1 MRFEPRIVGFLCNWC
16 SYTGA
21 DLAGTSRI
29 KYAPNVRVIRV
40 MCSARVD
47 PSFVL
52 KSLAAGADGVLVCG
66 CHPGDCHYSEGNY
79 KALRRMRL
87 LARCLESFG
96 IEKERVRLEWVSASE
111 GKRFADIVDEMTE
124 KIRELGPSRIR
135 PALLADL
142 AGRDLDPAAAAS
154 VEEGGNGSPA
164 AGGNGSAAARGTT
177 AEEVAHARA

>member
-142 AGRDLDPAAAAS
+142 AGRDLDPAAAAA
-154 VEEGGNGSPA
+154 VEEGGNGSPP
-164 AGGNGSAAARGTT
+164 AGGNGSSAARGTT